1 MLETLN
7 KNKELYKNLSVDE
20 YNGLVRAIENYKPIK
35 TKGIV
40 DRYYQY
46 VKLANEPAEFARINK
61 SVEDFVKDFSV
72 EMLF

>member
-35 TKGIV
+35 TKDIA
-40 DRYYQY
+40 DRYYRY
-46 VKLANEPAEFARINK
+46 VKLADEPAEFARINN
-61 SVEDFVKDFSV
+61 SVDDFIKDFSI
-72 EMLF
+72 EKLF